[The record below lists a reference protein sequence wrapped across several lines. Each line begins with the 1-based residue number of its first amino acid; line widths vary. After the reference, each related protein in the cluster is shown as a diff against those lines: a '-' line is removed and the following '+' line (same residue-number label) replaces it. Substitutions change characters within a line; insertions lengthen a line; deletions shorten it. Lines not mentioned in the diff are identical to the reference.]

1 MKIKTSELSGRAL
14 DAAVEM
20 ALGNK
25 IKVKTWRELTDAL
38 DPIKDA
44 DDIAYYRERG
54 TVRLS
59 YVDKISGAV
68 FPARGFSSDWAQ
80 GGPIIERAN
89 ITIIRTEDESIP
101 DEEGFWQG
109 KYEPRWAAVLGDR
122 HHPQEFYGAQGD
134 FFGMAYEVDP
144 AAVIGPTP
152 LIAAMRCFVASKM
165 GDEVDVPDE
174 LVPKPQADHQA
185 SVEDE
190 ARRPSPRER
199 GG

>member
-44 DDIAYYRERG
+44 DDIAYYRQRG

-89 ITIIRTEDESIP
+89 ITIIRADDDFEVDAQGFTTRKRIP
-101 DEEGFWQG
+101 QWFAHCDQWTGHSTTTSYEGEHMAPTFMIGEEGG
-109 KYEPRWAAVLGDR
+109 Y
-122 HHPQEFYGAQGD
+122 YGT
-134 FFGMAYEVDP
+134 
-144 AAVIGPTP
+144 TP
-152 LIAAMRCFVASKM
+152 LIAAMRCFVTHKL
-165 GDEVDVPDE
+165 GGEVNVPDE
-174 LVPKPQADHQA
+174 LVN
-185 SVEDE
+185 VEDE
-190 ARRPSPRER
+190 ASCRSPRER